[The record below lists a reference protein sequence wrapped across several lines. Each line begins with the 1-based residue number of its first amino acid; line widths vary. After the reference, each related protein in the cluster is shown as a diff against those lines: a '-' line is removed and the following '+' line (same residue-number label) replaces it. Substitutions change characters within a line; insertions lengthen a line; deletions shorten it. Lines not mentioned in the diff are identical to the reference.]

1 MRLFLYYALH
11 TFLNT
16 LKKLFK
22 TWVLVFL
29 IVCMLIGAG
38 IGIFVATLSDAAEDR
53 AAENAE
59 MSEES
64 LPWDT
69 DGEEDSMADEDD
81 EIPLDELMDPESM
94 IDQEAMRK
102 HAADLIEFFGGIII
116 LIIFIYEAMSADKN
130 GSKIFLPADV
140 NLLFASP
147 MRPQSV
153 LMFRV
158 LTQLGMA
165 IVLSFYLLFQLP
177 NLILNLGLS
186 ASAAL
191 GIILAW
197 GLAIAAGKMIQ
208 VLLYTVCST
217 KPGLKKRISQ
227 TIYVI
232 LVLIAVGFIIS
243 TRMHPIDPSVAGD
256 GIFGQISYYYET
268 FRSFLNAP
276 FTRFIPLWGWIKG
289 FLYYTA
295 SDNIPIAA
303 IFFVL
308 TAGGCGLLAY
318 IIYHVKADFYEDA
331 MAKSEETAAL
341 LERAETQAQGGI
353 AFVRRKKDRS
363 EKLRRDGMNHGKGAS
378 VFFFKTIYN
387 RFRFAHL
394 GLFTKT
400 TETYFAA
407 AVLVALLCRFVIGT
421 ESIIPAALTLA
432 GFSFFRSLGNPL
444 EQDTKMSYFNMLPS
458 KTYSKLFFS
467 LMGGTVNCFL
477 DLLLGLLAAT
487 LILQAP
493 VVDSLGWA
501 LVIVSVDMYAT
512 IVGCFIDI
520 SVPISA
526 GKTLKQVVQIMFI
539 YFGLLPDIIVVAMA
553 LVLSTPLVAILGVL
567 AVNLILS
574 AVFFVLTTIAIDMS
588 FGK

>member
-11 TFLNT
+11 TFKNT
-16 LKKLFK
+16 LKKIFK
-22 TWVLVFL
+22 TWVLIFIV
-29 IVCMLIGAG
+29 VCMLIGGG
-38 IGIFVATLSDAAEDR
+38 IGLFAASLSDAAEER
-53 AAENAE
+53 AAQNVESTDLTEPSDTEDSSAR
-59 MSEES
+59 EES
-64 LPWDT
+64 
-69 DGEEDSMADEDD
+69 ED
-81 EIPLDELMDPESM
+81 EIPIEDLMDPENL
-94 IDQEAMRK
+94 IDQEALK
-102 HAADLIEFFGGIII
+102 QHKADLIEFFGGIIV

-130 GSKIFLPADV
+130 GSKIFQPADV
-140 NLLFASP
+140 NILFASP

-153 LMFRV
+153 LLFRV

-165 IVLSFYLLFQLP
+165 LILSLYLLFQLP

-186 ASAAL
+186 VPAAF
-191 GIILAW
+191 GVILAW
-197 GLAIAAGKMIQ
+197 GLAVGAGKMIQ
-208 VLLYTVCST
+208 VLLYTICST
-217 KPGLKKRISQ
+217 RPELKKRISQ
-227 TIYVI
+227 GVYAI
-232 LVLIAVGFIIS
+232 LALLAVGFIVS
-243 TRMHPIDPSVAGD
+243 TRLNPPASMGNGLLDKIT
-256 GIFGQISYYYET
+256 YYYDT
-268 FRSFLNAP
+268 FRSYLNAP

-289 FLYYTA
+289 FLYYAT
-295 SDNIPIAA
+295 SDNIPMAA

-308 TAGGCGLLAY
+308 TAGGCVLLVY

-341 LERAETQAQGGI
+341 LQRAETQAQGGI

-363 EKLRRDGMNHGKGAS
+363 EKIRRDGMNHGRGAS

-407 AVLVALLCRFVIGT
+407 AVLVALLCRFVIHT
-421 ESIIPAALTLA
+421 DSIIPAALTLA
-432 GFSFFRSLGNPL
+432 GLSFFRSLGNPL
-444 EQDTKMSYFNMLPS
+444 EQDTRMSYFNMVPS
-458 KTYSKLFFS
+458 KTYAKLFFS

-512 IVGCFIDI
+512 IVGCFIDV

-553 LVLSTPLVAILGVL
+553 LVLSTPLTAILGVL
-567 AVNLILS
+567 AVNLIFS
-574 AVFFVLTTIAIDMS
+574 TVFFILTTVAIDMC